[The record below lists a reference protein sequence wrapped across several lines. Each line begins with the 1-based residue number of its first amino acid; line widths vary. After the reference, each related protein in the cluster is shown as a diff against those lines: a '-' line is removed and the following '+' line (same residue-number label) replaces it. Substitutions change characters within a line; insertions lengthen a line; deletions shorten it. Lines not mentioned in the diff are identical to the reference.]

1 MNVIEINQLSKSFGE
16 RKILDAI
23 SFVVPKGSVVG
34 FVGENGAGKSTLF
47 EAIKLCIYGLSLIH
61 I

>member
-34 FVGENGAGKSTLF
+34 
-47 EAIKLCIYGLSLIH
+47 
-61 I
+61 

>member
-1 MNVIEINQLSKSFGE
+1 MNVIEINQLSRVFWR

-34 FVGENGAGKSTLF
+34 FVGENGA
-47 EAIKLCIYGLSLIH
+47 E
-61 I
+61 